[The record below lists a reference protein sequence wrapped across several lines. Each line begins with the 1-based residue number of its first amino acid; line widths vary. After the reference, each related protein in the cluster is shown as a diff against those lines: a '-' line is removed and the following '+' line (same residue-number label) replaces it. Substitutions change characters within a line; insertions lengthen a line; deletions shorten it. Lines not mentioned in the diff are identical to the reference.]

1 MSDISQHKVDM
12 QSLILAWEDE
22 AEENAYYLDLD
33 TGDVLLVRSDLLD
46 KDELTDEIE
55 THHDRYLY
63 IPKAKHKDLLGDLSD
78 FIAEVPDEH
87 LRSILS
93 IGLES
98 PNPLFSIKKILTDK
112 KADELT
118 RWEEFRSSRISI
130 RIRQW
135 FEANFISTAEAE
147 EAQEDH

>member
-1 MSDISQHKVDM
+1 MSDISEHKVDM

-22 AEENAYYLDLD
+22 AEENAYYLDLE
-33 TGDVLLVRSDLLD
+33 TGDVLLVRADLLD

-55 THHDRYLY
+55 THHERYLY

-78 FIAEVPDEH
+78 FIADVPDEH
-87 LRSILS
+87 VRSILD

-98 PNPLFSIKKILTDK
+98 PNPLFSVKKILTEK
-112 KADELT
+112 RPEELK
-118 RWEEFRSSRISI
+118 RWEEFRAGRISI

-135 FEANFISTAEAE
+135 FEANFISPIEN
-147 EAQEDH
+147 D